1 MTVMTTG
8 TLVRRYVPREHGAWA
23 MLLLPFVLGTW
34 AGGWRPACLVLLVAW
49 LAAYGTAHYV
59 DLALKSRRT
68 GRYRSPL
75 LVWGGVLVVSG
86 GASLW
91 MAPWLA
97 LAVLFLLPFA
107 LVNAWFARARNERYW
122 LNGAVS
128 ATAASLFVLA
138 AYAVASGATSWAQV
152 LELPWVTASQ
162 LLVLC
167 WFYLVGS
174 VLFVKTMIREA
185 GDATYLRSSVAFHA
199 VAVPV
204 AGVIA
209 LPLVLPFAWYLAR
222 AAVLPH
228 RTMRPAQVGLVEIIS
243 WLLLVVFA
251 VVFLID

>member
-1 MTVMTTG
+1 MDSVPARGATG
-8 TLVRRYVPREHGAWA
+8 A
-23 MLLLPFVLGTW
+23 
-34 AGGWRPACLVLLVAW
+34 
-49 LAAYGTAHYV
+49 
-59 DLALKSRRT
+59 
-68 GRYRSPL
+68 
-75 LVWGGVLVVSG
+75 
-86 GASLW
+86 
-91 MAPWLA
+91 
-97 LAVLFLLPFA
+97 
-107 LVNAWFARARNERYW
+107 
-122 LNGAVS
+122 
-128 ATAASLFVLA
+128 
-138 AYAVASGATSWAQV
+138 AVAVG
-152 LELPWVTASQ
+152 L
-162 LLVLC
+162 
-167 WFYLVGS
+167 YLVGT